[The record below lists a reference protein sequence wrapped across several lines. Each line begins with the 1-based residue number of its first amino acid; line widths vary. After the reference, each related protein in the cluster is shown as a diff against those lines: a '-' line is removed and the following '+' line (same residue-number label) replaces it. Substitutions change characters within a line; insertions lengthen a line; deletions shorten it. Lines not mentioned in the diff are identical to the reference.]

1 MSMDNLE
8 IERKF
13 LVDIDKIP
21 YDLSLMER
29 KEIEQGYIL
38 HNPAVRIRSISNS
51 KYYMTFK
58 SNTDN
63 DLVRNEVELEI
74 SKEAYSKLMSRDDVC
89 KIKKNRYITFENNN
103 KFELDVFEGRLKG
116 LACLEVEFNSLE
128 EAKSFNAPHWVKK
141 EVTDDK
147 RYTNSELS
155 KLKNGLDELK

>member
-1 MSMDNLE
+1 MDNLE

-21 YDLSLMER
+21 YDLSLMEK

-38 HNPAVRIRSISNS
+38 HNPAVRIRSVSNS

-58 SNTDN
+58 SNTD
-63 DLVRNEVELEI
+63 DKLVRNEVEFEI
-74 SKEAYSKLMSRDDVC
+74 SEDAYFKLMNRDDVC

-103 KFELDVFEGRLKG
+103 RFELDIFEGKLKG

-128 EAKSFNAPHWVKK
+128 EAKSFNMPHWVRK
-141 EVTDDK
+141 EVTGDK

-155 KLKNGLDELK
+155 KLKSGFEELK